1 MLNRLEDTIYK
12 HLTVTC
18 KTQHIRLTVKRNSAR
33 RVRTQRATL
42 MHRAP
47 LPAQILGVPGVHLH
61 GDEYR
66 GGPCPEELASQ
77 EKCAGSKDRRKQ
89 EGRNSQSALTW
100 GLSERF
106 PSCIVLSPGNIGLWK
121 VLGTLRRMYWGVSAS
136 VSSLE
141 SSAWRSC
148 RRL

>member
-1 MLNRLEDTIYK
+1 
-12 HLTVTC
+12 
-18 KTQHIRLTVKRNSAR
+18 
-33 RVRTQRATL
+33 

-106 PSCIVLSPGNIGLWK
+106 PSYIVLSLRKHRLVEGFGDLEKN
-121 VLGTLRRMYWGVSAS
+121 VLG
-136 VSSLE
+136 
-141 SSAWRSC
+141 C
-148 RRL
+148 